1 MTEGLRFH
9 KVLTRGDVLALA
21 FGAMIGWGWV
31 VLTGTWILRAG
42 SLGAVAAFFIA
53 GLVMLLIAA
62 IYAEL
67 AAAMPKVGGEHEYSL
82 RALGRSGSFVC
93 TWAIVCAYVSVCCF
107 EAVAL
112 TSALDYFQLDLKHV
126 YLWTVADYDVH
137 LTWAMVGIV
146 ASIAL
151 TIVNIRGVKFS
162 AVFQTVTTL
171 FILFSGIVLVT
182 GAGIEGSFDNVD
194 PLFAAGVAGVLAVV
208 TMVPFFFIGFD
219 VIPQIAE
226 EVQLPPRQ
234 IGILTA
240 LSVLMA
246 IIFYCVVIFAVAMLA
261 ESTMLQNSTLP
272 TAAATARAWSETG
285 ATIMVL
291 GGVAGIVTS
300 WNAFIIGGSRAIFAM
315 AESGMLPRFLAR
327 LHPRHRT
334 PYAAILLI
342 GILAAVAP
350 LFGRNALVW
359 IVNAGSFGAV
369 VAYLFVAISFVRLR
383 YVDPDMP
390 RPFTLRYGLPLGW
403 LGIACCLG
411 LGLLYLPGSPA
422 ALAPVEWGIFTSLVA
437 MGVALLVW
445 AKLESKLSG
454 RRTAHR

>member
-1 MTEGLRFH
+1 MTEGSRFQ
-9 KVLTRGDVLALA
+9 KVLTRGDVMALA

-42 SLGAVAAFFIA
+42 SLGAVVAFFIA

-67 AAAMPKVGGEHEYSL
+67 ASAMPKVGGEHEYSL

-112 TSALDYFQLDLKHV
+112 TSALDYFPLNLNHV
-126 YLWTVADYDVH
+126 YLWTVAGYDVH
-137 LTWAMVGIV
+137 LSWAMIGIT

-162 AVFQTVTTL
+162 AVFQTVATL
-171 FILFSGIVLVT
+171 FILFSGVVLVT
-182 GAGIEGSFDNVD
+182 GAGIDGSFENVA
-194 PLFAAGVAGVLAVV
+194 PLFSAGIPGVLAVV
-208 TMVPFFFIGFD
+208 TMVPFFFLGFD

-226 EVQLPPRQ
+226 EVKVPPRQ
-234 IGILTA
+234 LGILTA

-246 IIFYCVVIFAVAMLA
+246 IVFYCAVIFAVAMLA
-261 ESTMLQNSTLP
+261 DSQLLQSSTLP
-272 TAAATARAWSETG
+272 TADATARAWSETG

-300 WNAFIIGGSRAIFAM
+300 WNAFIVGGSRAIFAM

-342 GILAAVAP
+342 GILSAVAP

-383 YVDPDMP
+383 YVEPDMS
-390 RPFTLRYGLPLGW
+390 RPFVLRHGLPLGW
-403 LGIACCLG
+403 LGIGCCVG
-411 LGLLYLPGSPA
+411 LGMLYLPGSPA
-422 ALAPVEWGIFTSLVA
+422 ALALVEWGIFASLVA
-437 MGVALLVW
+437 MGLAFLVW
-445 AKLESKLSG
+445 AKLESKPSG
-454 RRTAHR
+454 TLRADR

>member
-1 MTEGLRFH
+1 
-9 KVLTRGDVLALA
+9 LALA

-31 VLTGTWILRAG
+31 VLSGAWILRAG
-42 SLGAVAAFFIA
+42 SLGAVTAFFIA

-82 RALGRSGSFVC
+82 RALGPSGSFVC

-112 TSALDYFQLDLKHV
+112 TSALDYFQLDLKHF
-126 YLWTVADYDVH
+126 YLWTVAGYDVH
-137 LTWAMVGIV
+137 LSWAMVGVI
-146 ASIAL
+146 ASIVL
-151 TIVNIRGVKFS
+151 TIVNILGIKFS
-162 AVFQTVTTL
+162 AVVQMVTTL

-182 GAGIEGSFDNVD
+182 GAGFAGSFDNVT
-194 PLFAAGVAGVLAVV
+194 PLFSAGVAGVLAVV

-226 EVQLPPRQ
+226 EVNAPPRQ
-234 IGILTA
+234 IGVLTA
-240 LSVLMA
+240 VSVLMA
-246 IIFYCVVIFAVAMLA
+246 IVFYCAVIFAVAMLA
-261 ESTMLQNSTLP
+261 DPRLLQESNLP
-272 TAAATARAWSETG
+272 TADATAKAWSGTG
-285 ATIMVL
+285 AAIMVL

-315 AESGMLPRFLAR
+315 AKSGMLPRYLGV

-342 GILAAVAP
+342 GILAGVAP

-383 YVDPDMP
+383 YTEPDMP
-390 RPFTLRYGLPLGW
+390 RPFTLPYGLPIGW

-411 LGLLYLPGSPA
+411 LGTLYFPGSPA
-422 ALAPVEWGIFTSLVA
+422 ALAPVEWGIFASLA
-437 MGVALLVW
+437 ALGLALLVW
-445 AKLESKLSG
+445 AKLE
-454 RRTAHR
+454 